1 LAAAA
6 ADFQQLQKIW
16 IENCEMLMNAL
27 VLELAAAAAAAA
39 AAAYSGTLHL
49 LAYAT

>member
-1 LAAAA
+1 
-6 ADFQQLQKIW
+6 
-16 IENCEMLMNAL
+16 MLMNAL